1 MDNPIQ
7 DIFETL
13 IRRSQTGES
22 RGIGRD
28 FAPIQLGAR
37 ASSDGEFSAAS
48 EPTLSDREFKLVA
61 AYVSR
66 NIDGPLRVRELAAEV
81 GLSASHFSRA
91 FTTRLGKSPYAF
103 VMEQRM
109 LHACHLMLNTG
120 QRLTEIAGNCGLSD
134 QAHLTRLFRRFEGTT
149 PARWRRLRRGALVTE
164 LSPQRDTRRDC

>member
-1 MDNPIQ
+1 M
-7 DIFETL
+7 
-13 IRRSQTGES
+13 
-22 RGIGRD
+22 
-28 FAPIQLGAR
+28 
-37 ASSDGEFSAAS
+37 
-48 EPTLSDREFKLVA
+48 
-61 AYVSR
+61 
-66 NIDGPLRVRELAAEV
+66 RVRELAAEV

-149 PARWRRLRRGALVTE
+149 PARWRRLRRTAPITDY
-164 LSPQRDTRRDC
+164 PPPRDTRRDC